1 MKKVK
6 IITIILAIVLV
17 TLIAFLGIYVQVQN
31 RMENKV
37 KDYSYAMDL
46 EGSREIRL
54 KVDTSTTTTVKDAEG
69 NEVEDGENLT
79 DDEITQNGYTK
90 EETAK
95 NSKEVLNVE
104 NYEKTKKIIEERL
117 KGQNVQNYVI
127 KMDEETG
134 DIIIDIPENDQ
145 TDAIISNIS
154 STGKFEILDTQTN
167 EVLMNNDDIKTVN
180 VMYGSSSS
188 TGTSGTTVYLN
199 IEFTKEGAKKLEEI
213 SSNYKTVEGSSE
225 TTDETTEESTEETNA
240 EKTITMKIDDEEIM
254 STSFDE
260 AITTG
265 KIQLSVGKA
274 STDTKTINGY
284 VTQAQNV
291 ATVLDS
297 GKLPVKYD
305 MEKNQYILSNITNKE
320 LSYVA
325 ITIAVVVVIGLIVLI
340 VKYKFNGLLAGISY
354 IGLTALYGILLRY
367 TNVTISIESIF
378 AIAMILL
385 LNYIFIN
392 MILKNVKEI
401 SKETSEK
408 IVSKS
413 TVSAYVK
420 FFNRI
425 VPICVMVIAFCFA
438 KWVPMSSFGMT
449 AFWGLVIIAIY
460 NAIVTRYLLKVKVE
474 SK

>member
-225 TTDETTEESTEETNA
+225 TTDEKKVRGTERPS
-240 EKTITMKIDDEEIM
+240 
-254 STSFDE
+254 
-260 AITTG
+260 
-265 KIQLSVGKA
+265 
-274 STDTKTINGY
+274 
-284 VTQAQNV
+284 
-291 ATVLDS
+291 
-297 GKLPVKYD
+297 
-305 MEKNQYILSNITNKE
+305 
-320 LSYVA
+320 
-325 ITIAVVVVIGLIVLI
+325 
-340 VKYKFNGLLAGISY
+340 
-354 IGLTALYGILLRY
+354 
-367 TNVTISIESIF
+367 
-378 AIAMILL
+378 
-385 LNYIFIN
+385 
-392 MILKNVKEI
+392 
-401 SKETSEK
+401 
-408 IVSKS
+408 
-413 TVSAYVK
+413 
-420 FFNRI
+420 
-425 VPICVMVIAFCFA
+425 
-438 KWVPMSSFGMT
+438 
-449 AFWGLVIIAIY
+449 
-460 NAIVTRYLLKVKVE
+460 
-474 SK
+474 